1 MTLRTRIEPGPHS
14 KPNFRNYYLRDN
26 DTKVCSFFIFFHIEP
41 SLTVPDGHAM
51 LTYAP
56 IAIGRVVIYQG
67 TNRFVVV
74 VVVFVFVARGG
85 LGPGC

>member
-1 MTLRTRIEPGPHS
+1 
-14 KPNFRNYYLRDN
+14 
-26 DTKVCSFFIFFHIEP
+26 
-41 SLTVPDGHAM
+41 M

-74 VVVFVFVARGG
+74 VVVVVFVFVARGG
-85 LGPGC
+85 LRPGC